1 MDGLEATLQ
10 DARFVRGIGLLKEKR
25 YEEAVVHF
33 GDLLRTMD
41 EVEGKTESLSIA
53 PVYYEYGNALLSLAE
68 ATASVFGQDATK
80 GEEGEEEDQNDLEV
94 AWEMLEVARLLLSKH
109 EGEDDRI
116 DKELARVHM
125 RLGDLG
131 MESDLFQQAR
141 ADYEKSLALQK
152 KILTSTAMDTTP
164 LADIYCCMA
173 ITCIYQHAKQPEAGT
188 DEEETKTDEASTVS
202 PEEMEVQGLRYYVLA
217 GNVMRDNLYRQ
228 ATSCSPA
235 CTKFLETH
243 IPMQAKPESS
253 KGKGK
258 AKPPVMDAPVADL
271 TLPYVGSMEDMR
283 KTFVAAALNS
293 RGVDPST
300 ADDASTLLD
309 DDEAK
314 LLEYLEIYTEVKE
327 KVDGLR
333 ENVEASNAEAAAA
346 PVTTIGFGVTPAP
359 AAAKRDSESAPV
371 NVLPVAKKRKI
382 APTAVVDEAK

>member
-33 GDLLRTMD
+33 EDYLRTM
-41 EVEGKTESLSIA
+41 VEAEGNAESLSAA

-80 GEEGEEEDQNDLEV
+80 GEEGEAEDQSDLEV
-94 AWEMLEVARLLLSKH
+94 AWEMLEIARIILSKH

-116 DKELARVHM
+116 HKELSRVHS
-125 RLGDLG
+125 RLGDLA
-131 MESDLFQQAR
+131 MESDLFQEAR
-141 ADYEKSLALQK
+141 VDYEKSLALQK
-152 KILTSTAMDTTP
+152 KFLTSTAMDTTP
-164 LADIYCCMA
+164 LADTYCCMA
-173 ITCIYQHAKQPEAGT
+173 ITCIYEHAKQPEAGA
-188 DEEETKTDEASTVS
+188 DEEETKTDAPIVS
-202 PEEMEVQGLRYYVLA
+202 HAEMEVQGVRYYVLA

-235 CTKFLETH
+235 CMTFLETH
-243 IPMQAKPESS
+243 IPMETKPESS

-258 AKPPVMDAPVADL
+258 AKPPVMDASVADL
-271 TLPYVGSMEDMR
+271 TLPYVGPMEDMR
-283 KTFVAAALNS
+283 KTFVAAALNA

-314 LLEYLEIYTEVKE
+314 LLEYLEIYTEIKE

-333 ENVEASNAEAAAA
+333 ENVEASRAEAAAA
-346 PVTTIGFGVTPAP
+346 SMTTVGFGAAPAP
-359 AAAKRDSESAPV
+359 VAVKRDAESAPV
-371 NVLPVAKKRKI
+371 NVLPVAKKRKL